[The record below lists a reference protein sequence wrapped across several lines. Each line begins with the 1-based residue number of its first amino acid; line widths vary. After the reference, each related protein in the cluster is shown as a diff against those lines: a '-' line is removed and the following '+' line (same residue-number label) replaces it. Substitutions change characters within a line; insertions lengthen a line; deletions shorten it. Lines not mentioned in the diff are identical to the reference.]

1 MCHGGFLMLE
11 PFGLGPESENLYL
24 TMLRNP
30 ATDIARI
37 AGSLGWDQN
46 RTAAEIAKLAGLG
59 LLRPSYDAPDTL
71 YAVSPEVGLQDLLT
85 RQRVELARSRS
96 RIEEGNA
103 ALQVLRSEFAD
114 RRLTTMDV
122 EEFTGT
128 DTVCDQVRRLSREAR
143 HEILAFVPGG
153 PQPPEALVTSRDAHQ
168 DLRSRGVEARSIY
181 LNTACNDP
189 ATRAHL
195 RWLQER
201 GVEVRT
207 TALLPPWMIL
217 FDQEQALLS
226 VDPDDAQGKAA
237 ILLSG
242 PGTAAI
248 VALASLFD
256 QSWQQAAPFGA
267 PDREREAGDTRVELA
282 GDTRAVL
289 QLLQEGYTDEQAG
302 RKLGISSRTVG
313 RIAGKL
319 MTQLG
324 ARSRFQAGALA
335 SREGWLDP

>member
-1 MCHGGFLMLE
+1 
-11 PFGLGPESENLYL
+11 
-24 TMLRNP
+24 MLRNP
-30 ATDIARI
+30 DADLGKI
-37 AGSLGWDQN
+37 AGSLGWDEN
-46 RTAAEIAKLAGLG
+46 GTAAQIAKLADLG
-59 LLRPSYDAPDTL
+59 LLRPSCDAPDL
-71 YAVSPEVGLQDLLT
+71 WYAVSPEVGLQDLLA

-128 DTVCDQVRRLSREAR
+128 DTVCDQVWRLSREAR
-143 HEILAFVPGG
+143 HEVLAFVPGG
-153 PQPPEALVTSRDAHQ
+153 PQPPESLATSRAAHQ
-168 DLRSRGVEARSIY
+168 DLRTRGVEARSIY
-181 LNTACNDP
+181 LNTARNDP
-189 ATRAHL
+189 ATRTHL

-207 TALLPPWMIL
+207 VALLPPWMIL
-217 FDQEQALLS
+217 FDQEHALLS
-226 VDPDDAQGKAA
+226 VDPDDVQGKAA

-242 PGTAAI
+242 RGTAAI
-248 VALASLFD
+248 AALASLFD

-267 PDREREAGDTRVELA
+267 PVRERDPGAAGVELA
-282 GDTRAVL
+282 GDTKAVL
-289 QLLQEGYTDEQAG
+289 QLLHEGYTDEQAG

-319 MTQLG
+319 MTRLG

-335 SREGWLDP
+335 SREGWLDQ